1 MKILVTFMMCI
12 TAFFATAQ
20 DHVVQNNIIGMVS
33 FNQGQIAQLAEAF
46 SEDQYNWRPAEGV
59 RSVREAILHLASA
72 NYYIASGLGFA
83 TPEDINMQ
91 AIEQITGKENVIAA
105 LNKSYEFVL
114 DKLGQIP
121 TEDFEK
127 EVDLGFMKTSTLNGM
142 LIVLDHSGEH
152 KGQLIAYARSNGVV
166 PPWSK

>member
-1 MKILVTFMMCI
+1 MKILVTFLMCI

-20 DHVVQNNIIGMVS
+20 DQIVQSNIKEMVS
-33 FNQGQIAQLAEAF
+33 YNQGQIAQLADAF
-46 SEDQYNWRPAEGV
+46 SEDQYYWRPAEGV

-72 NYYIASGLGFA
+72 NYFLASGLGFA
-83 TPEDINMQ
+83 TPEDVDMQ

-121 TEDFEK
+121 SEDFGK
-127 EVDLGFMKTSTLNGM
+127 EVDMGFAKMSTFSAM
-142 LIVLDHSGEH
+142 LVVLDHSGEH